1 MYEVHTLSEKLEL
14 LSTENKRLKDKLQES
29 ETYSKHNNL
38 KKIGIPEDPNEST
51 WYLMDKLKKVL
62 QVMELDLSTMLVD
75 NIHKLPAV
83 NRPRPLI
90 VKFCSHMDREAI
102 WSRRKLLVNT
112 IHQIYIREH
121 FSQEV
126 EKNI

>member
-1 MYEVHTLSEKLEL
+1 M
-14 LSTENKRLKDKLQES
+14 ENKRLNDKLQES
-29 ETYSKHNNL
+29 EIYSKHNNL
-38 KKIGIPEDPNEST
+38 KIFGIPEST
-51 WYLMDKLKKVL
+51 WNLKDKLKKVL

-75 NIHKLPAV
+75 NIYRPPAV

-102 WSRRKLLVNT
+102 WSRRKLLVNA
-112 IHQIYIREH
+112 IHHFYIRKH
-121 FSQEV
+121 FSLEV